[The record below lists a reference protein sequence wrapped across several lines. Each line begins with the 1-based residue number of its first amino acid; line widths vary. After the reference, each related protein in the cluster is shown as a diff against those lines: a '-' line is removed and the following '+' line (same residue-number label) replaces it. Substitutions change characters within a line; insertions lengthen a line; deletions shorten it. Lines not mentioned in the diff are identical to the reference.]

1 MLIRPSNAA
10 IALGVVLV
18 GVLLT
23 TLIPYAPL
31 RDVGHVQAAE
41 SSIDYAENGDE
52 AVASFTAD
60 DQDGDPIEWSL
71 NGPDKDLF
79 DLSADGVLTFK
90 SSPDFE
96 DKQDVGKDNVYN
108 VTLHATGG
116 SHDVVVTVTNVDE
129 PGSVSLSNPQ
139 PQVGRQLKA
148 DLTED
153 DGGVSGQE
161 WQWARSE
168 DGTEWTDISGA
179 TTDSRTPTAD
189 DLGMYLRAT
198 VDVPGPVWRRQGSG
212 EGICQL
218 GGGQDAGE
226 CTAVICRAGRGRKH
240 E

>member
-1 MLIRPSNAA
+1 MSTVGDQSDEASRDVAEDTEAKQPIGAA
-10 IALGVVLV
+10 IPAEDANEDLRLYTLSGTDADSFGIGRENGQLMTKAALDYETKTTYTVVVTATDPSGASDSILV
-18 GVLLT
+18 TINVTDENDQAVISGLT
-23 TLIPYAPL
+23 
-31 RDVGHVQAAE
+31 
-41 SSIDYAENGDE
+41 SIDYAENGDE

-139 PQVGRQLKA
+139 PQVGRQL
-148 DLTED
+148 E
-153 DGGVSGQE
+153 
-161 WQWARSE
+161 
-168 DGTEWTDISGA
+168 
-179 TTDSRTPTAD
+179 SRPD
-189 DLGMYLRAT
+189 
-198 VDVPGPVWRRQGSG
+198 
-212 EGICQL
+212 
-218 GGGQDAGE
+218 
-226 CTAVICRAGRGRKH
+226 
-240 E
+240 